1 MQASMTTLAKM
12 IHKKVLL
19 LHVKHFKAIKK
30 GTALKNIAPL
40 SSH

>member
-1 MQASMTTLAKM
+1 MQASIATLAKM

-19 LHVKHFKAIKK
+19 LYVKQFKAIKI